1 MSPDS
6 QPAPPLS
13 QRSRP
18 AGTRGGGTRGAASR
32 GTSLKRRPRKSLRAK
47 QKLGKYT
54 IERKLGEGGFATVY
68 QARDE
73 IEGIKVALKLPH
85 AHLLTGAALED
96 FRREVRMVAQLEH
109 PNILPLRTAQ
119 FIGDHFVIVSALGLM
134 TLEDRIA
141 RRLPIDLALDFARQM
156 LAAVAYA
163 HSQRIIH
170 CDIKPD
176 NFILFEGNRLR
187 LTDFG
192 VAKVAQRTLRASGA
206 GTLGYMAPEQAMGR
220 PSFRSDV
227 FALGLVLYRMFS
239 GRLPEYPFEWPPPGY
254 RAVQQRLHPALIELM
269 RRSMELAPQR
279 RFADAEA
286 MLAAFSRIKSPRR
299 PRATAKRASKSSRR
313 SADWKTIQR
322 RQFQQEFG
330 KRLETKFNCTVCGG
344 PVSEPMQGCPWCGKL
359 RLVHE
364 GGTDFPDQCPR
375 CNRGMKLDWKYCPW
389 CFGPGFELS
398 TTRQYSDKRYTG
410 RCQNPAC
417 DRKVLMPFMRYC
429 PWCRRKVRRK
439 WKIPESPHTCGHCR
453 WGVVAGY
460 WGHCPWCAK
469 RLGGQ

>member
-1 MSPDS
+1 MSPEN
-6 QPAPPLS
+6 QPAPPPTN
-13 QRSRP
+13 RSRP
-18 AGTRGGGTRGAASR
+18 AGTRAGGASA
-32 GTSLKRRPRKSLRAK
+32 KRRPQKTLRAK

-54 IERKLGEGGFATVY
+54 IEKRLGEGGFATVY

-73 IEGIKVALKLPH
+73 IEGIKVALKMPH
-85 AHLLTGAALED
+85 AHLLTGAAMED

-109 PNILPLRTAQ
+109 PNILPLKTAQ
-119 FIGDHFVIVSALGLM
+119 FINEHFVIVSALGQM

-156 LAAVAYA
+156 LAGVAYA
-163 HSQRIIH
+163 HSQKIIH

-176 NFILFEGNRLR
+176 NFILFDGTRLR

-239 GRLPEYPFEWPPPGY
+239 GHLPEYPFDWPPPGH
-254 RAVQQRLHPALIELM
+254 RQLREKLHPALIELM

-286 MLAAFSRIKSPRR
+286 MLAAFGRIKSPRR
-299 PRATAKRASKSSRR
+299 PRATARRGATSSRR
-313 SADWKTIQR
+313 TTDWKTMQR
-322 RQFQQEFG
+322 RQFLQEFG
-330 KRLETKFNCTVCGG
+330 KSLETKHTCTQCNG
-344 PVSEPMQGCPWCGKL
+344 PVSEPMQCCPWCGKS
-359 RLVHE
+359 RLAHE
-364 GGTDFPDQCPR
+364 GTTSFPQQCPR

-389 CFGPGFELS
+389 CYGPGFELAS
-398 TTRQYSDKRYTG
+398 NRQFSDVRYTG
-410 RCQNPAC
+410 RCQNPKC
-417 DRKVLMPFMRYC
+417 TRKVLMPFMRYC
-429 PWCRRKVRRK
+429 PWCHRKQRRK
-439 WKIPESPHTCGHCR
+439 WRIPESKHTCRHCG
-453 WGVVAGY
+453 WGVAAGY
-460 WGHCPWCAK
+460 WSHCPWCCK
-469 RLGGQ
+469 RVGNQ

>member
-1 MSPDS
+1 MSPDD
-6 QPAPPLS
+6 QPAPPLT

-18 AGTRGGGTRGAASR
+18 PASR
-32 GTSLKRRPRKSLRAK
+32 GTRAGSRGGGSLKRRPRKLLRAK

-73 IEGIKVALKLPH
+73 IEGIKVALKMPH
-85 AHLLTGAALED
+85 PHLLTGSAMED

-109 PNILPLRTAQ
+109 QNILPLKTAH
-119 FIGDHFVIVSALGLM
+119 FVNEHFVIVTGLGLM
-134 TLEDRIA
+134 TLEDRIS

-156 LAAVAYA
+156 LAGVAYA

-220 PSFRSDV
+220 PSYRSDV
-227 FALGLVLYRMFS
+227 FAMGLVLYRMFS
-239 GRLPEYPFEWPPPGY
+239 GRLPEYPFDWPPPGF
-254 RAVQQRLHPALIELM
+254 RSVKERLHPAMIELL
-269 RRSMELAPQR
+269 RRSMDLAPQR
-279 RFADAEA
+279 RYADAGA
-286 MLAAFSRIKSPRR
+286 MLAAFNRIKSPRR
-299 PRATAKRASKSSRR
+299 PRTAAKRSTKSSRR

-322 RQFQQEFG
+322 RQFLQEFG
-330 KRLETKFNCTVCGG
+330 RALETKHQCTACGG

-359 RLVHE
+359 RLAHE
-364 GGTDFPDQCPR
+364 GTTDFPLECPR
-375 CNRGMKLDWKYCPW
+375 CNRGMKLDWSYCPW
-389 CFGPGFELS
+389 CYGPGFEAS
-398 TTRQYSDKRYTG
+398 SSRPFSDKRYTG
-410 RCQNPAC
+410 RCQNPKC
-417 DRKVLMPFMRYC
+417 SRKLLMPFMRYC

-439 WKIPESPHTCGHCR
+439 WKVPESSHTCGHCG

-460 WGHCPWCAK
+460 WSHCPWCCK